1 MIALIPIIDRYGPA
15 IEWDLRR
22 EWQVDLHD
30 YFRGERP
37 WSQLR
42 RFLDGLA
49 PTSRYVIAKRND
61 PEAAL
66 AIARALREAR
76 HTEGRSRYRPPA
88 VEWDTRTELG
98 AAILDRLGE
107 VVALLSDLPIAGKK
121 RKGKPPKRTP
131 RPETEIERAER
142 RLSEEHVEEIVA
154 DVEAGKVSVE
164 EYARISAEVE
174 AQRAAAQEAAG
185 TGPAGPVA

>member
-1 MIALIPIIDRYGPA
+1 MMALMPVIDRYGPA

-22 EWQVDLHD
+22 EWQVDIHE

-37 WSQLR
+37 WAQLR

-49 PTSRYVIAKRND
+49 PTSRYIIAKRND
-61 PEAAL
+61 PETAL
-66 AIARALREAR
+66 ATARALRDAR
-76 HTEGRSRYRPPA
+76 HGEGRSRYRPPA
-88 VEWDTRTELG
+88 VEWDARAELD

-131 RPETEIERAER
+131 RPETAIERAER
-142 RLSEEHVEEIVA
+142 QLSEEHVEEIVA

-174 AQRAAAQEAAG
+174 AQRAAAQAAADTEAAG
-185 TGPAGPVA
+185 TVA

>member
-1 MIALIPIIDRYGPA
+1 MIALIPVIDRSGPA
-15 IEWDLRR
+15 IEWDLRTL
-22 EWQVDLHD
+22 WHVDLHE

-37 WSQLR
+37 WSQLS
-42 RFLDGLA
+42 RFLEGLA
-49 PTSRYVIAKRND
+49 PTSRYVIAKRDD
-61 PEAAL
+61 PETAL
-66 AIARALREAR
+66 LIARALREAR
-76 HTEGRSRYRPPA
+76 HTEGRGRYRPPA

-131 RPETEIERAER
+131 RPETAIERAER

-174 AQRAAAQEAAG
+174 AQRAAAQAAADTETAG
-185 TGPAGPVA
+185 TVA

>member
-15 IEWDLRR
+15 IEWDLRTL
-22 EWQVDLHD
+22 WHVDIHE

-61 PEAAL
+61 PEVAL
-66 AIARALREAR
+66 ATAHALREAR
-76 HTEGRSRYRPPA
+76 HGEGRSRYRPPA
-88 VEWDTRTELG
+88 VEWDTRAELD

-107 VVALLSDLPIAGKK
+107 VVALLSDLPIAGNK

-131 RPETEIERAER
+131 RPETAIERAER

-164 EYARISAEVE
+164 DYARISAEVE
-174 AQRAAAQEAAG
+174 AQRAAAQAAADTETAG
-185 TGPAGPVA
+185 TVA